1 MGMPD
6 WDIQSLV
13 RICRAGLKDTARD
26 ISLGAVW
33 AHRVQGV
40 TRLLMC
46 ECELT
51 RSVAVP
57 VGCVS

>member
-33 AHRVQGV
+33 ATLRGV
-40 TRLLMC
+40 TRLLTC